1 MKTKILVLLIL
12 PLLIACKKKETE
24 KDMISIIGKWELRT
38 DINGLTGKKTDYPNG
53 NGNIIVFTKSNYQN
67 YSGQK
72 LIKSGTYK
80 IVREISTTTKVLGNR
95 IIYDGE
101 TDAVRLF
108 IDIHDGNLNL
118 NIDAVDGPGS
128 IYKGIENNN

>member
-1 MKTKILVLLIL
+1 MKTKILVLFIL
-12 PLLIACKKKETE
+12 PLLIACKKKEME
-24 KDMISIIGKWELRT
+24 KDMISIVGKWELRT
-38 DINGLTGKKTDYPNG
+38 VINGLTGQKTDYPNG

-80 IVREISTTTKVLGNR
+80 IVKEISAITNVMGNR
-95 IIYDGE
+95 IIYDDE

-108 IDIHDGNLNL
+108 IDTHDGNLNL
-118 NIDAVDGPGS
+118 NIDAIDGSGT

>member
-12 PLLIACKKKETE
+12 TLLIACKKKETV

-38 DINGLTGKKTDYPNG
+38 GINGLTGQKTDYPSG
-53 NGNIIVFTKSNYQN
+53 NGNIIIFTKSNYQN

-80 IVREISTTTKVLGNR
+80 IVRETSAITNVMGNR
-95 IIYDGE
+95 IIYDDE
-101 TDAVRLF
+101 ADAVRLF
-108 IDIHDGNLNL
+108 IDTHDGNLNL
-118 NIDAVDGPGS
+118 NIDAVDGSGT
-128 IYKGIENNN
+128 IYKGIKNNN